1 MQDRHHSL
9 YYNFNVMNLKNNIF
23 IVLLILG
30 ISLSYGQANLLNA
43 KDPADIGKK
52 DRIQLRQDEDK
63 KLEYGY
69 VDERDILFSKVI
81 WEIIDLDQ
89 KVNFPY
95 LYPIDT
101 TVVGKERRPL
111 IHHLLKGIQSGDIS
125 LIYDDGKFN
134 DKITYD
140 DFLNKNTNFQ
150 GLSYR
155 EINTRGR
162 NIIDTQASGSLNF
175 FVMNNQISLGEQY
188 DSIED
193 LDDYVSV
200 LSYEQQFDE
209 SKRDELQAYE
219 NTRDEALMD
228 WFQEN
233 YGEKYVD
240 TYEFTY
246 DMVDHYKVKGV
257 WYFDKKVSE
266 LKYRPLAIAP
276 VARQVI
282 NKKDDATVVNPVDYS
297 PAIPMFWVYY
307 PDARDVLKGSYVFSD
322 RNSVVRKS
330 FDELINAR
338 RFHTMVYLEENMYED
353 REVGDYVPD
362 NSFMRLLESERIKEK
377 IRNFEHDMWSW

>member
-1 MQDRHHSL
+1 M
-9 YYNFNVMNLKNNIF
+9 KNKYFILFLLFVSIYFETLSQVNI
-23 IVLLILG
+23 
-30 ISLSYGQANLLNA
+30 LNA
-43 KDPADIGKK
+43 KDPADIGVK
-52 DRIQLRQDEDK
+52 DDMQIRQDEDQ

-69 VDERDILFSKVI
+69 VDERDIMFSKVI
-81 WEIIDLDQ
+81 WEVIDLDQ
-89 KVNFPY
+89 RVNFPY

-101 TVVGKERRPL
+101 MVVGKERRPL
-111 IHHLLKGIQSGDIS
+111 IHYLLKGIERGDIT

-140 DFLNKNTNFQ
+140 NFLNKNTNFQ

-175 FVMNNQISLGEQY
+175 FVMNNEISLGVQY
-188 DSIED
+188 DSIAD
-193 LDDYVSV
+193 LDDYVSI

-219 NTRDEALMD
+219 STRDEALMD

-233 YGEKYVD
+233 YGDKYVD

-246 DMVDHYKVKGV
+246 DMIDHYKIKGI
-257 WYFDKKVSE
+257 WYFDKRIAE

-276 VARQVI
+276 VARQVL
-282 NKKDDATVVNPVDYS
+282 NKKDDTGVSPEDRSEPVE
-297 PAIPMFWVYY
+297 MFWVYY
-307 PDARDVLKGSYVFSD
+307 PDARNVLKDSYVFSD

-338 RFHTMVYLEENMYED
+338 RFHTMIYLEENMYED
-353 REVGDYVPD
+353 REIGEYITD
-362 NSFMRLLESERIKEK
+362 NAFQRLLESERIKEK

>member
-1 MQDRHHSL
+1 M
-9 YYNFNVMNLKNNIF
+9 
-23 IVLLILG
+23 
-30 ISLSYGQANLLNA
+30 
-43 KDPADIGKK
+43 
-52 DRIQLRQDEDK
+52 
-63 KLEYGY
+63 
-69 VDERDILFSKVI
+69 
-81 WEIIDLDQ
+81 
-89 KVNFPY
+89 
-95 LYPIDT
+95 
-101 TVVGKERRPL
+101 
-111 IHHLLKGIQSGDIS
+111 
-125 LIYDDGKFN
+125 
-134 DKITYD
+134 
-140 DFLNKNTNFQ
+140 
-150 GLSYR
+150 SYR

-219 NTRDEALMD
+219 TVRDEALMD

-233 YGEKYVD
+233 YDDKYVD
-240 TYEFTY
+240 TYDFSY
-246 DMVDHYKVKGV
+246 DMIDHYKIKGI
-257 WYFDKKVSE
+257 WYFDKRVSE

-282 NKKDDATVVNPVDYS
+282 NKKDDATVVNPSDYS

-338 RFHTMVYLEENMYED
+338 RFHTMIYLEENMYED
-353 REVGDYVPD
+353 REIGDYVPE

-377 IRNFEHDMWSW
+377 VRNFEHDMWSW